1 VTSSSQA
8 AAADT
13 ELLGLA
19 GLVLRDSGY
28 TVEDGA
34 TNGLPYLVAEDL
46 DNVLVA
52 GAVVAIEDV
61 FAIEPTLRRVLLAR
75 LGGARAESKKWDGYV
90 VILTSTRPDES
101 MSEALFDLTYNL
113 SEARRL
119 VRVGVEPT
127 TADVARSLRAVLPLT
142 KPSVD
147 GGLVDPL
154 TALEKRLVA
163 DGLGRDEVAEA
174 IAGFRAEPREVPGV
188 VDEGA
193 DDMGIESPPGE
204 TSGEDDV

>member
-1 VTSSSQA
+1 MTSSSRA

-19 GLVLRDSGY
+19 GLVLRESGY
-28 TVEDGA
+28 TVEEGA
-34 TNGLPYLVAEDL
+34 TDGLPYLVAEDL

-52 GAVVAIEDV
+52 GAVVAIEDI
-61 FAIEPTLRRVLLAR
+61 FTMEPTLRRVLSAR
-75 LGGARAESKKWDGYV
+75 LGGARVESKKWDGYLI
-90 VILTSTRPDES
+90 ILTSTRPDES

-142 KPSVD
+142 EPSVD
-147 GGLVDPL
+147 GAVVDPL

-174 IAGFRAEPREVPGV
+174 IAGFLAEPADVPGV
-188 VDEGA
+188 VDGRTDE
-193 DDMGIESPPGE
+193 MGTGSRAEESLG
-204 TSGEDDV
+204 GGDV